1 MKRAFQV
8 KDGNEEQTDYIIQHQ
23 KRDSVR
29 LNKFISNSGF
39 CSRREADRYIEGGK
53 VKIDGEIATLG
64 SCVFENQQV
73 SVDGHMINT
82 KQNFVYIALHKPTGI
97 VCTTDTNIPGNISD
111 FMNYKEIIF
120 PIGRLD
126 KDSSGLI
133 LLTND
138 GDIVNKILRSTNH
151 HEKEYIVTVNEKIN
165 DDFITKLSK
174 GVKIYNPVNNTYQ
187 VTKEAKVIKVDDTSF
202 HIILTE
208 GLNRQIRRMCTAL
221 GYHIKTLQR
230 IRVMNIQLGSLRAG
244 QWRYIRSEELQELNK
259 NIQDS
264 SSVA

>member
-1 MKRAFQV
+1 MKKAYQR
-8 KDGNEEQTDYIIQHQ
+8 KDGNENQSESIIQH
-23 KRDSVR
+23 KKTDSIR
-29 LNKFISNSGF
+29 LNKFISNSGY
-39 CSRREADRYIEGGK
+39 CSRREADRYIERGN
-53 VKIDGEIATLG
+53 VTIDGVVAKLG
-64 SCVFENQQV
+64 DCVFEHQQV
-73 SVDGHMINT
+73 SVLEHIIHT
-82 KQNFVYIALHKPTGI
+82 KQSFVYIALHKPIGI

-111 FMNYKEIIF
+111 FMDYKDMIF

-151 HEKEYIVTVNEKIN
+151 HEKEYIVTIKERI
-165 DDFITKLSK
+165 DEDFITKLRK

-187 VTKEAKVIKVDDTSF
+187 VTKEAKVFNVDDTSF

-208 GLNRQIRRMCTAL
+208 GMNRQIRRMCTAL
-221 GYHIKTLQR
+221 GYHVKALQR

-244 QWRYIRSEELQELNK
+244 QWRYISSEELQTLSV

-264 SSVA
+264 KSAA